1 MDHPLRAPLE
11 IEFDYTRSLGP
22 VLSQFMTGLRD
33 RRILGAR
40 GADGRVHAP
49 PFEYDPVS
57 AEPPGELTEVGSEGT
72 VVSWSWM
79 PEPLEGQPLDGPF
92 AWALIRL
99 DGADTAMLHAV
110 DAGPGMGAAA
120 AVMRTGLRVRA
131 RWAASRVGSIRDIAC
146 FEPCDSSAPVIGEP
160 DDGDEAQV
168 GMTVTP
174 VRLHYEHTASPGESA
189 YLRGL
194 ADRRLLGQRCGVCGR
209 VYVPPRGTC
218 PVDGVPTREEVE
230 LPETGT
236 VTTFCVVNVA
246 YPGQRVTPPYVAAAV
261 LLDGADIA
269 FQHLILGCEP
279 GEVRMGLRVRAV
291 WGDAGTISHFA
302 PAGEPDAAVREL
314 REVPVTSPAA
324 VVGFAQAPC
333 RVRPDVTTSGVEML
347 VPIFAEVLQA
357 TGLTKADIGFWCSGS
372 SDYLAGRAFSFV
384 QAVDAI
390 GAVPPTMESHVEMDA
405 AWALYEA
412 WVKVLTGEAEIAL
425 AYGFGKSSGA
435 RAAAG
440 AGPAAR
446 PVPARAAV
454 AGLGVGRGAAGPAR
468 PGRRA
473 VDREGHGGGGRAQPG
488 GCFG

>member
-1 MDHPLRAPLE
+1 VDHPLVAPLE

-22 VLSQFMTGLRD
+22 VLSQFMTGLKD

-57 AEPPGELTEVGSEGT
+57 AAPPGELTEVGPEGT

-79 PEPLEGQPLDGPF
+79 PEPLEGQPLAGPF

-120 AVMRTGLRVRA
+120 VMRTGLRVRP
-131 RWAASRVGSIRDIAC
+131 RWAAGRVGSIRDIAC
-146 FEPCDSSAPVIGEP
+146 FEPCDSSAPVAEEPGEG
-160 DDGDEAQV
+160 DGAQV
-168 GMTVTP
+168 AMTVTP

-194 ADRRLLGQRCGVCGR
+194 ADRRLLGQRCGVCGQ

-218 PVDGVPTREEVE
+218 PADGVPTREEVE

-236 VTTFCVVNVA
+236 VTTFCVVNVG

-269 FQHLILGCEP
+269 FQHLVLGCEP

-291 WGDAGTISHFA
+291 WGDGGTISHFA
-302 PAGEPDAAVREL
+302 PTGEPDAA
-314 REVPVTSPAA
+314 
-324 VVGFAQAPC
+324 
-333 RVRPDVTTSGVEML
+333 
-347 VPIFAEVLQA
+347 
-357 TGLTKADIGFWCSGS
+357 
-372 SDYLAGRAFSFV
+372 
-384 QAVDAI
+384 
-390 GAVPPTMESHVEMDA
+390 
-405 AWALYEA
+405 YE
-412 WVKVLTGEAEIAL
+412 T
-425 AYGFGKSSGA
+425 YA
-435 RAAAG
+435 RC
-440 AGPAAR
+440 
-446 PVPARAAV
+446 
-454 AGLGVGRGAAGPAR
+454 L
-468 PGRRA
+468 
-473 VDREGHGGGGRAQPG
+473 
-488 GCFG
+488 